1 MDALFSQIGAFL
13 MANGAGGIIAL
24 LAILALLNERKER
37 KDERKDYDA
46 EIKAKDEAHIAT
58 LNSWRADTQVQND
71 KISALAEKVIITVES
86 VKRGQ

>member
-24 LAILALLNERKER
+24 LAIMALVNERKER